1 MKRKGKDVPTGVTI
15 LAGLFLLIGSCI
27 VLFSVVFNIIFA
39 ILAVFERP
47 EEYMGFL
54 IGFILAFSFYAVL
67 GSLFFLCGSWLISLR
82 PRGWILATVGSGL
95 YILLELVNIYLSGS
109 SSGGL
114 LRAIIAA
121 IILVYLNIPATK
133 RAFGR

>member
-1 MKRKGKDVPTGVTI
+1 MKRKGRDIPIGVSI
-15 LAGLFLLIGSCI
+15 LAGLFLLIGFFI
-27 VLFSVVFNIIFA
+27 VLFSVLLNIIVV

-54 IGFILAFSFYAVL
+54 IGAILALSFYAVI
-67 GSLFFLCGSWLISLR
+67 GGIFFLCGSWLISLQ
-82 PRGWILATVGSGL
+82 PRGWMLATVGSGL
-95 YILLELVNIYLSGS
+95 YLFLKLANIYLSGS
-109 SSGGL
+109 LSEGL
-114 LRAIIAA
+114 WRAIIAA